1 MQVLNLNTVIKMG
14 LIIGIGDTKPV
25 FPYDYCY
32 GIEWDVTVSNP
43 QVKRIGKLEL
53 HRELPIQ
60 NKMYRVLLNDAG
72 KEVYRLHPNDS
83 TKRDNGAKANLDGT
97 DGQVMVNLPKF
108 YYRVEMEGNIRRL
121 LISEYPL
128 PGFKLSPE
136 CYESA
141 FEASLDRKDNKLS
154 SVVNTT
160 ADYRGGNN
168 NADWDEAD
176 NTLLGRP
183 ATNVSQTSFR
193 TYANNRGG
201 DWYQE
206 LYHVYKKWFWL
217 YFIEYAH
224 FNCQLAFNPEPT
236 AEGFKQGG
244 LGEGVTTLSDSGWS
258 SFSRY
263 NPFIPC
269 GHTNSLGNKT
279 GVVTFDMPESY
290 GSKLAVEVPSYR
302 GIENPFGHIWAWT
315 DGCKMFAN
323 SAEDGGESLFY
334 VADNPKD
341 SNSSS
346 TIDGYSLRGSL
357 ARTEGYIKEL
367 VLGEYAD
374 IMPLSVGGGSTTYH
388 CDRFYTNAE
397 TSHGLRGVLFGGA
410 ASSGSP
416 AGLACSHAHNAP
428 SSASALLGSRLC
440 FYKGV
445 E

>member
-1 MQVLNLNTVIKMG
+1 MG

-141 FEASLDRKDNKLS
+141 FEASLNRKDNKLS
-154 SVVNTT
+154 SVVNNT

-168 NADWDEAD
+168 NADWDDAD

-183 ATNVSQTSFR
+183 ATNISQTNFR
-193 TYANNRGG
+193 TYASNRGNY
-201 DWYQE
+201 WYQE

-217 YFIEYAH
+217 YFIEYAN
-224 FNCQLAFNPEPT
+224 FNCQLPFNAEPT

-244 LGEGVTTLSDSGWS
+244 LSEGVTTWSGSAWDE
-258 SFSRY
+258 FSGY
-263 NPFIPC
+263 YPFVPC

-279 GVVTFDMPESY
+279 GVVEYSAGDKVF
-290 GSKLAVEVPSYR
+290 EVPSYR
-302 GIENPFGHIWAWT
+302 GVENPFGHIWAWT

-334 VADNPKD
+334 VADDPKN

-346 TIDGYSLRGSL
+346 TTDGYSLRGSL
-357 ARTEGYIKEL
+357 ARKEGYIKEL
-367 VLGEYAD
+367 VLGEHAD

-388 CDRFYTNAE
+388 CDYFYTNAE
-397 TSHGLRGVLFGGA
+397 TSHGLRGVLFGGYA
-410 ASSGSP
+410 ANGSS
-416 AGLACSHAHNAP
+416 AGLAYSFTSDAP
-428 SSASALLGSRLC
+428 SSAAARIGSQLC
-440 FYKGV
+440 F
-445 E
+445 